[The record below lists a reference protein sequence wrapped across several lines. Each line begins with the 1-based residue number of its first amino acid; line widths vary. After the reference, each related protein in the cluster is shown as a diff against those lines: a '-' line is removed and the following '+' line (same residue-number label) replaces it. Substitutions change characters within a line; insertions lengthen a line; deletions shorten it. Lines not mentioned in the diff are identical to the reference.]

1 MQTSLTLK
9 TCSQFFMAFLKST
22 LNFESLETK
31 DQAQRLSITEV
42 INCETVSCLNVQKGI
57 FHATLWQITC

>member
-1 MQTSLTLK
+1 
-9 TCSQFFMAFLKST
+9 MAFLKST